1 MCDCKKL
8 SDILFEIKTSQSK
21 SKILHFDRLK
31 PYTSELVPELTVIL
45 KKNTDSDIKTV
56 LKLPKQGDKFSKNVT
71 GLKRSTAQHC
81 NRDMKVDKQLSDK
94 QLLRRS
100 ERQKQKPDRFML
112 Y

>member
-1 MCDCKKL
+1 MIVKKL
-8 SDILFEIKTSQSK
+8 SDILFEIKTSLQSK

-31 PYTSELVPELTVIL
+31 HYTSEIVPEMTVKL
-45 KKNTDSDIKTV
+45 KKNTDSDIKNV
-56 LKLPKQGDKFSKNVT
+56 LKLPQQGDKFSKNVT
-71 GLKRSTAQHC
+71 GLKRSTAKHC

-100 ERQKQKPDRFML
+100 ERQKPDRFMF